1 MNKFLKITLLAALA
15 MVLLGAVLSLAGKAA
30 GGRYQV
36 DEMYYNNELNIP
48 FTGYNYNNWNVSEE
62 DSVGFN
68 SNYPIQGKDFSTT
81 IPYAAQRDSIVGLDL
96 DLGGAGFYV
105 SESSD
110 GDIHLEGEKVKKAQ
124 YYVEDGILYIRV
136 LDNRNKSNFKDSATR
151 VYLYLPSDISFLNV
165 DLELGAG
172 EADLSGFNAEVL
184 NCDVGAG
191 SLNVT
196 DVKADEANINLGM
209 GQIYFNEMTVDDMY
223 FSIGMGSMD
232 YDGTITG
239 DMTGDCG
246 MGTVYMSL
254 SGKESDHNYQ
264 LETSMGSMSI
274 GENDFAGM
282 ASERTMN
289 YDADSDF
296 DLTCS
301 MGSIQIYFTN

>member
-1 MNKFLKITLLAALA
+1 
-15 MVLLGAVLSLAGKAA
+15 
-30 GGRYQV
+30 
-36 DEMYYNNELNIP
+36 MYYNNELNIP

-105 SESSD
+105 SELSD

-246 MGTVYMSL
+246 MGTVYMTL

-282 ASERTMN
+282 ASERSMN

-301 MGSIQIYFTN
+301 MGSMQIYFTN